1 MSNEEKKKYLNR
13 YRESGRKI
21 INLQEELQAL
31 REVEQSAKIQQLSD
45 MPKGSGRQQDI
56 AVVLIGIEKLQKRV
70 DDEIIKSVN
79 VRVEIENTLLNVS
92 DAQEAK
98 VLRLRYIELMK
109 WEEICVQMN
118 YSWKQIHR
126 VHKRALEN
134 LEIEIMT

>member
-56 AVVLIGIEKLQKRV
+56 AVVLIGIEKLQKRI

-98 VLRLRYIELMK
+98 VLRLRYIDMMK

-134 LEIEIMT
+134 LEIKIMT

>member
-56 AVVLIGIEKLQKRV
+56 AVVLIGIEKLQKRI
-70 DDEIIKSVN
+70 DDEIVRQIKI
-79 VRVEIENTLLNVS
+79 RLEIENVLLGVK

-98 VLRLRYIELMK
+98 VLRLRYIELLK

-118 YSWKQIHR
+118 YSWKGIHK
-126 VHKRALEN
+126 VHGRALKN
-134 LEIEIMT
+134 LNI